1 MDVEKCEQ
9 LHRENIN
16 QIIMVVKYALIFRKS
31 QDQLFKF
38 IKFLIKEVQV
48 VKNPVLIMY
57 SFQIIGK
64 LYLQLNQPLSALKI
78 LKQVKPLIDF
88 NNEFYFKL
96 KNYKLLAKIFI
107 QLKKLEISKN
117 YLIKM
122 I

>member
-1 MDVEKCEQ
+1 
-9 LHRENIN
+9 
-16 QIIMVVKYALIFRKS
+16 
-31 QDQLFKF
+31 
-38 IKFLIKEVQV
+38 
-48 VKNPVLIMY
+48 MY